1 MVKWRIRELGPTLV
15 LGDSTVRCNT
25 LATKVAQWSREGG
38 SDGRAF
44 HSHGNDWHH
53 REIEPWMESTKLCR
67 QPMIV
72 STMNPYVVDCLGLRD
87 AGDTYLAL
95 IFCPT
100 GREPYSPTW
109 EEAQR
114 IYAAYKAGVQHLS
127 EILRVGGFW

>member
-1 MVKWRIRELGPTLV
+1 MEQ
-15 LGDSTVRCNT
+15 
-25 LATKVAQWSREGG
+25 TK
-38 SDGRAF
+38 F
-44 HSHGNDWHH
+44 C
-53 REIEPWMESTKLCR
+53 P

-72 STMNPYVVDCLGLRD
+72 STMNPYVVDHLALRD
-87 AGDTYLAL
+87 TEDTYRAI

-100 GREPYSPTW
+100 GVEPYSPTW